1 MSRNMYVLTFTFKL
15 FNKGSLMKGTYTSQ
29 NVDIVDTNWQ
39 RAMHKADFLKEMFVF
54 DGVQIMMTEE
64 MGESQ

>member
-1 MSRNMYVLTFTFKL
+1 
-15 FNKGSLMKGTYTSQ
+15 MKGTYTSQ